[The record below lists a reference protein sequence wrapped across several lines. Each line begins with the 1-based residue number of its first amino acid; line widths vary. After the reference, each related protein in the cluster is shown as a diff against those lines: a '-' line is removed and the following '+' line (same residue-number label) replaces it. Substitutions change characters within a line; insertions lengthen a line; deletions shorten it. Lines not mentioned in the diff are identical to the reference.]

1 MKRLGTSYGLSKGP
15 LVAQLR
21 SPILEVHALDLESF
35 TKKAKVFRQKQQN
48 LLALDCRG
56 RVLLMI
62 GYDLNQQRGG
72 SMLRFSQY
80 SSGYLGVVDSQLGLW
95 FVCLWT

>member
-35 TKKAKVFRQKQQN
+35 TKKAKVFLQKQQSIGPR
-48 LLALDCRG
+48 LQGTGFPHD
-56 RVLLMI
+56 RV
-62 GYDLNQQRGG
+62 
-72 SMLRFSQY
+72 
-80 SSGYLGVVDSQLGLW
+80 
-95 FVCLWT
+95 